1 VSDAMAEKDTYS
13 VVERE
18 QCDDFMAQ
26 YPGYGEM
33 RSFTSALGADQ
44 VGFSWRSMPEKT
56 GGKGSY
62 GHRHTTLEEIYFVI
76 SGTVQFKLDDDVI
89 DVGPGTA
96 VRAGPEV
103 VRSIW
108 NDGPGDAEL
117 VIFSP
122 AQIDPAIQVEDFW
135 PVD

>member
-1 VSDAMAEKDTYS
+1 MPAHDTYT
-13 VVERE
+13 VAKRE
-18 QCDDFMAQ
+18 DCLDFMAQ

-33 RSFTSALGADQ
+33 RSFTNALDADQ

-62 GHRHTTLEEIYFVI
+62 GHRHQNLEEIYFVI
-76 SGTVQFKLDDDVI
+76 SGTLQFKLDDDVI

-96 VRAGPEV
+96 IRVGPEV
-103 VRSIW
+103 VRSVW

-117 VIFSP
+117 VILSQ
-122 AQIDPAIQVEDFW
+122 AKEDPAIQVEDFW
-135 PVD
+135 RVD